1 VINVHP
7 IVILV
12 QVIHNAQNAN
22 TAFTF
27 KKELQALHI
36 QAPITP
42 LTPLTP
48 LTIAPIEFLLKT

>member
-42 LTPLTP
+42 LTPLT
-48 LTIAPIEFLLKT
+48 IAPIEFLLKT